1 MNWQALNPKKSLKT
15 QLFVNFIIPILIL
28 GGLTFGFVKFVT
40 GNMIDDHILPQ
51 FEQVLLTNGQEL
63 VRSIEPNAVREAMEN
78 PSENHASL
86 INTLDSFIEGQER
99 LEYAY
104 ILTKQGEQE
113 YIVALNGSEDVMVES
128 PFTDKQREAF
138 QTGDTVVTSIYEDE
152 WGVHKSVF
160 MQIGDMDAIVGVDMS
175 TSFVGSL
182 QKEINMFLAIFLAVA
197 VLLGAVFAYIFGSRL
212 TKAVRSLLSSVNR
225 ISDGD
230 LTEDIE
236 TRRADEIGQ
245 LSVAM
250 NEMVGSLR
258 TLVQRVTTASSE
270 VSAQSEELTQS
281 ANEVKEGS
289 EQVASTMQELS
300 SGAESQA
307 DSSSSLSEGM
317 DSFVRRLDEANK
329 GGKAVS
335 ETSKEVL
342 SMTEE
347 GRGLMET
354 SVQQMNT
361 INGIVKESVERVHG
375 LDKQSKEINKLV
387 QVIQDIAEQTNL
399 LSLNAAIEAARAGE
413 HGKGFAVVA
422 DEVRKL
428 AEQVS
433 TSIIDITSIVESIQS
448 ESNRVAQSLESGYQ
462 EVDKGTKQIEVT
474 GETFHRIHTSVSDM
488 SGRIG
493 QISEHLSDIAENSQQ
508 MNQSIEEIASVSEES
523 AAGVEQ
529 VAASSQQTTSSM
541 EEVSHSARQLSELS
555 EQLNEEIQQFKL

>member
-104 ILTKQGEQE
+104 ILTKQGEKE

-212 TKAVRSLLSSVNR
+212 TNSVRSLLSSVNR

-236 TRRADEIGQ
+236 TKRADEIGQ

-493 QISEHLSDIAENSQQ
+493 EISEHLSDIAENSQQ

>member
-1 MNWQALNPKKSLKT
+1 MAD
-15 QLFVNFIIPILIL
+15 I
-28 GGLTFGFVKFVT
+28 
-40 GNMIDDHILPQ
+40 
-51 FEQVLLTNGQEL
+51 
-63 VRSIEPNAVREAMEN
+63 
-78 PSENHASL
+78 
-86 INTLDSFIEGQER
+86 
-99 LEYAY
+99 
-104 ILTKQGEQE
+104 
-113 YIVALNGSEDVMVES
+113 
-128 PFTDKQREAF
+128 
-138 QTGDTVVTSIYEDE
+138 
-152 WGVHKSVF
+152 GV
-160 MQIGDMDAIVGVDMS
+160 G
-175 TSFVGSL
+175 
-182 QKEINMFLAIFLAVA
+182 
-197 VLLGAVFAYIFGSRL
+197 FAYFFGSRL
-212 TKAVRSLLSSVNR
+212 TKAVRSLLDSVNR

-230 LTEDIE
+230 LTENIE
-236 TRRADEIGQ
+236 TKRKDEIGQ
-245 LSVAM
+245 LSIAM
-250 NEMVGSLR
+250 NEMVESLR
-258 TLVQRVTTASSE
+258 ILVQKVASASNE

-307 DSSSSLSEGM
+307 DSSSSLSEVM
-317 DSFVRRLDEANK
+317 DSFVRRLDEADES
-329 GGKAVS
+329 GKAVS
-335 ETSKEVL
+335 TTSKEVL

-347 GRGLMET
+347 GKGLMEA
-354 SVQQMNT
+354 SVQQITT

-375 LDKQSKEINKLV
+375 LDRQSKEINKLV

-433 TSIIDITSIVESIQS
+433 TSIIDITSIVDSIQS
-448 ESNRVAQSLESGYQ
+448 ESNRVAQSLESGYE

-488 SGRIG
+488 SGRVG
-493 QISEHLSDIAENSQQ
+493 EISNHLSDIAVNSQQ
-508 MNQSIEEIASVSEES
+508 MNQSIEEIAAVSEES

-555 EQLNEEIQQFKL
+555 EQLNDEIQQFKL

>member
-1 MNWQALNPKKSLKT
+1 MNGQVLNPKKSLKS
-15 QLFVNFIIPILIL
+15 QLFVNFIIPILLL
-28 GGLTFGFVKFVT
+28 GGMTFGFVKLVT
-40 GNMIDDHILPQ
+40 GSIIDDHVLPQ

-63 VRSIEPNAVREAMEN
+63 VRSIEPNAVREAIEN
-78 PSENHASL
+78 PSDNHANL

-104 ILTKQGEQE
+104 VLTKQGENE
-113 YIVALNGSEDVMVES
+113 YIVALSGSEDVMVES
-128 PFTDKQREAF
+128 PFTDEQNEAF

-160 MQIGDMDAIVGVDMS
+160 MQVDGMDAIVGVDMS
-175 TSFVGSL
+175 TSFIGNL
-182 QKEINMFLAIFLAVA
+182 QKEINGFLAVFLAVA
-197 VLLGAVFAYIFGSRL
+197 VLLGAGFAYFFGTRL
-212 TKAVRSLLSSVNR
+212 TKAVRSLLNSVNR

-230 LTEDIE
+230 LTENID
-236 TRRADEIGQ
+236 TKRKDEIGQ
-245 LSVAM
+245 LSMAM
-250 NEMVGSLR
+250 NEMVESLR
-258 TLVQRVTTASSE
+258 TLVQRVASASSE

-307 DSSSSLSEGM
+307 DSSSSLSEVM
-317 DSFVRRLDEANK
+317 DSFVRRLDEADES
-329 GGKAVS
+329 GKAVS
-335 ETSKEVL
+335 TTSKEVL
-342 SMTEE
+342 AMTEE
-347 GRGLMET
+347 GKGLMEA
-354 SVQQMNT
+354 SVQQMTT

-375 LDKQSKEINKLV
+375 LDRQSKEINKLV

-433 TSIIDITSIVESIQS
+433 TSIIDITSIVDSIQS
-448 ESNRVAQSLESGYQ
+448 ESNRVAQSLESGYE
-462 EVDKGTKQIEVT
+462 EVDRGTKQIEVT
-474 GETFHRIHTSVSDM
+474 GETFHRIHNSVSDM
-488 SGRIG
+488 SGRVG
-493 QISEHLSDIAENSQQ
+493 EISNHLSDIAVNSQQ
-508 MNQSIEEIASVSEES
+508 MNQSIEEIAAVSEES

-555 EQLNEEIQQFKL
+555 EQLNDEIQQFKL

>member
-28 GGLTFGFVKFVT
+28 GGLTFGFVKYIT

-182 QKEINMFLAIFLAVA
+182 QKEINSFLAIFLAVA
-197 VLLGAVFAYIFGSRL
+197 VLLGAGFAYIFGSRL

-236 TRRADEIGQ
+236 TKRADEIGQ

-250 NEMVGSLR
+250 NEMVESLR
-258 TLVQRVTTASSE
+258 SLVQRVTTASSE

-317 DSFVRRLDEANK
+317 DNFVRRLDEANK
-329 GGKAVS
+329 SGKAVAG
-335 ETSKEVL
+335 TSKEVL

-493 QISEHLSDIAENSQQ
+493 EISEHLSDIAENSQQ

>member
-104 ILTKQGEQE
+104 ILTKQGEKE

-182 QKEINMFLAIFLAVA
+182 QKEINTFLAIFLAVA

-236 TRRADEIGQ
+236 TKRADEIGQ

-493 QISEHLSDIAENSQQ
+493 EISEHLSDIAENSQQ